1 MKIGIKV
8 KVRSSRN
15 ELVKN
20 ADGTY
25 TAFLKSAPVEGKA
38 NEELI
43 GLLSENFNTAKS
55 SLKIVK
61 GAHSRT
67 KVIEIRGNQWAK

>member
-1 MKIGIKV
+1 MRIGVKV

-15 ELVKN
+15 DVVKN
-20 ADGTY
+20 SDGTY
-25 TAFLKSAPVEGKA
+25 TAFLMSAPVEGKA

-43 GLLSENFNTAKS
+43 KLLSEKFGVTKS

-61 GAHSRT
+61 GCHSKN
-67 KVIEIRGNQWAK
+67 KVVELPN

>member
-1 MKIGIKV
+1 MRIGVKV

-15 ELVKN
+15 DVVKN
-20 ADGTY
+20 NDGTY
-25 TAFLKSAPVEGKA
+25 TAFLMSAPVEGKA

-43 GLLSENFNTAKS
+43 ELLSEKFDVAKS

-61 GAHSRT
+61 GAHS
-67 KVIEIRGNQWAK
+67 KNKIVELPS